1 VHVQAEAQRT
11 DIHADRFNLTGDGSV
26 DKYGHLADKH
36 KTGGWRAAPLIFGT
50 EICERMATL
59 GLQRNLV
66 TYFTKKIH
74 MTNPQAA
81 NTVSNFVGTL
91 YLTPFVGGFVA
102 DGESASFLVVSRQV
116 HRTSQAVFS
125 AD

>member
-1 VHVQAEAQRT
+1 MVTRSTNGVICSLIRKWPT
-11 DIHADRFNLTGDGSV
+11 NSCDCIVTVKPRV
-26 DKYGHLADKH
+26 DHCLYGF
-36 KTGGWRAAPLIFGT
+36 PSGT

>member
-1 VHVQAEAQRT
+1 
-11 DIHADRFNLTGDGSV
+11 
-26 DKYGHLADKH
+26 
-36 KTGGWRAAPLIFGT
+36 
-50 EICERMATL
+50 MATL

-81 NTVSNFVGTL
+81 NMVSNFVGTL

-102 DGESASFLVVSRQV
+102 DAYLGHFWTIAVFASIQVVVSDMSNSSFCARNV
-116 HRTSQAVFS
+116 SRTS
-125 AD
+125 

>member
-1 VHVQAEAQRT
+1 
-11 DIHADRFNLTGDGSV
+11 
-26 DKYGHLADKH
+26 
-36 KTGGWRAAPLIFGT
+36 
-50 EICERMATL
+50 MATL

-81 NTVSNFVGTL
+81 NVVSNFVGTL

>member
-1 VHVQAEAQRT
+1 
-11 DIHADRFNLTGDGSV
+11 
-26 DKYGHLADKH
+26 
-36 KTGGWRAAPLIFGT
+36 
-50 EICERMATL
+50 MATL

-102 DGESASFLVVSRQV
+102 DGESASF
-116 HRTSQAVFS
+116 
-125 AD
+125 